1 MKNGLEVRNRL
12 GRRSPPVDA
21 MEFLWAVLFVFPEL
35 ALAYL
40 QGSGAL
46 PRYTILAEEATSS
59 HPPAAAVDHPHTS
72 EVSSRS
78 ADSEDAV
85 PI

>member
-1 MKNGLEVRNRL
+1 MTNGLEVRNRL

-46 PRYTILAEEATSS
+46 PKYTILADETASS
-59 HPPAAAVDHPHTS
+59 HPATAAVDHPRTS

-85 PI
+85 PL